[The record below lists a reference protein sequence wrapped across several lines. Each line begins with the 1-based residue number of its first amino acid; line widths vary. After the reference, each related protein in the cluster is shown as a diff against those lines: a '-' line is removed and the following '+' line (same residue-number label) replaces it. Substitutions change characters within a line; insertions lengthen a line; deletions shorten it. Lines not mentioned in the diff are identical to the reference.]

1 DQTTIAAM
9 SDSDASSGLEQY
21 STSSA
26 SSSSSSL
33 VPVTDV
39 RGLHRRQLSDSLSQV
54 RDALVV
60 PLHIALAMVE
70 AKFVSSKCI
79 GRKKAVCIGINY
91 IDEPSENAIARGFTK
106 LTGCI
111 QDTRDIQEYLMA
123 DEGFEEANIRVL
135 TDEDKTPA
143 DMKPTRDNVLAA
155 MRWLLEGAQQ
165 DDTLFFHYA
174 GHGTQVADQNG
185 DEVDH
190 LDEALVPCGYQN
202 ISDLITDDEIHE
214 RLVVPL
220 PAGCRLTR
228 TVQSCTSG
236 TVLDLPFVYRAH
248 LCQWLHRKES
258 VEHRPQAFTRRE
270 MLLSCPD
277 VVSWSGCKDSHVAAD
292 SKTMTKV
299 SRHAS
304 LFAVRSFDVCS
315 SSATLTLHSQRV
327 SDILL
332 NGKERQKPQFGTY
345 YPVDMHA
352 PFFITSPAS

>member
-1 DQTTIAAM
+1 M

-54 RDALVV
+54 QDAFVV
-60 PLHIALAMVE
+60 TLHIALAMYE
-70 AKFVSSKCI
+70 AKFVPSKCT
-79 GRKKAVCIGINY
+79 GRKRAVCVGINY
-91 IDEPSENAIARGFTK
+91 IDTPSEAAISQKFYE

-111 QDTRDIQEYLMA
+111 KDTRDIQEYLMA
-123 DEGFEEANIRVL
+123 DEGFEEADIRVL
-135 TDEDKTPA
+135 TDEDTTPA
-143 DMKPTRDNVLAA
+143 DRKPTRNNILEA

-165 DDTLFFHYA
+165 DDTLFFHCELTESR
-174 GHGTQVADQNG
+174 TQVADENG

-190 LDEALVPCGYQN
+190 LDEALVPCGYQGVA
-202 ISDLITDDEIHE
+202 DLITDDEIHE
-214 RLVVPL
+214 LLVVPL

-277 VVSWSGCKDSHVAAD
+277 VISWSGCKDSHVAAD
-292 SKTMTKV
+292 SKTMTKAFIN
-299 SRHAS
+299 SMKEGKNAS
-304 LFAVRSFDVCS
+304 YEEM
-315 SSATLTLHSQRV
+315 LHSLRQRV
-327 SDILL
+327 SELLL

>member
-1 DQTTIAAM
+1 M

-26 SSSSSSL
+26 SSSTSSIG
-33 VPVTDV
+33 PVTDV
-39 RGLHRRQLSDSLSQV
+39 RGLHRRHLSDSLSQV
-54 RDALVV
+54 RDALVL

-70 AKFVSSKCI
+70 AKFVPSKCT

-91 IDEPSENAIARGFTK
+91 VDEPSENAIARGFTK
-106 LTGCI
+106 LTGYAHHLPRTQI
-111 QDTRDIQEYLMA
+111 YRLA

-135 TDEDKTPA
+135 TDDETTPA
-143 DMKPTRDNVLAA
+143 HRKPTRDNILKA

-165 DDTLFFHYA
+165 DDTLFFHCELTELSR
-174 GHGTQVADQNG
+174 TQVADENG

-190 LDEALVPCGYQN
+190 LDEALVPCGYQGVA
-202 ISDLITDDEIHE
+202 DLITDDEIHE
-214 RLVVPL
+214 LLVVPL

-277 VVSWSGCKDSHVAAD
+277 VVGIPWAW
-292 SKTMTKV
+292 
-299 SRHAS
+299 AS
-304 LFAVRSFDVCS
+304 NYVLNHRSDAQISCLEEGKNAS
-315 SSATLTLHSQRV
+315 YEEMLHSLRQRV
-327 SDILL
+327 SELLL

>member
-1 DQTTIAAM
+1 M

-39 RGLHRRQLSDSLSQV
+39 RGLHRRQLNDSLSQV

-60 PLHIALAMVE
+60 PLHIALAMYE
-70 AKFVSSKCI
+70 AKFVPSKCT

-91 IDEPSENAIARGFTK
+91 VDEPSENAIARGFIK
-106 LTGCI
+106 LTGYAHHLPRTQI
-111 QDTRDIQEYLMA
+111 YRLA

-135 TDEDKTPA
+135 TDEDTTTA
-143 DMKPTRDNVLAA
+143 DMKPTRDNILKA

-165 DDTLFFHYA
+165 DDTLFFHCKLTEFR
-174 GHGTQVADQNG
+174 TQIADENG

-190 LDEALVPCGYQN
+190 LDEALVPCGYQG
-202 ISDLITDDEIHE
+202 IYDLITDDEIHE
-214 RLVVPL
+214 LLVVTL

-277 VVSWSGCKDSHVAAD
+277 VEGKS
-292 SKTMTKV
+292 
-299 SRHAS
+299 AS
-304 LFAVRSFDVCS
+304 YEEM
-315 SSATLTLHSQRV
+315 LHSLRQRV
-327 SDILL
+327 SELLL